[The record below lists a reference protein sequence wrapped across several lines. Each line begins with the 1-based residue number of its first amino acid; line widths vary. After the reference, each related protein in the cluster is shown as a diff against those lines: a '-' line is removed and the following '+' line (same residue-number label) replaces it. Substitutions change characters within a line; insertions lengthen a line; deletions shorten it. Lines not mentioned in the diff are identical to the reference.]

1 MVKKIISIIPFLG
14 MVACTDYQAN
24 VENTWGAQDV
34 AWQEQEYYLNE
45 LAAQRACVE
54 GRIVYQLM
62 ADSNLVSFV
71 CLNNSWIVYCEEGT
85 VQSYNPTGYVY
96 RCQSNIWLPL
106 SSMENNSYNP
116 DNVQPPAQELK
127 PVNVLSGGDFKTS
140 CSSKAWEIE
149 AQGNATA
156 EIGMNSAN
164 SCELQFKSNST
175 TNVVGSLLIKNSID
189 VHYGYSYQIRIQ
201 GSALN
206 ASGIAHARASVKS
219 DTDTFMTFDFD
230 VYDTWESKI
239 KNHCQATQTMTFSLE
254 ELNAS
259 DFAIQKIEIL
269 RRPSNCKANVQ

>member
-24 VENTWGAQDV
+24 VENTWGAQDA
-34 AWQEQEYYLNE
+34 AWQEQEYYQNE
-45 LAAQRACVE
+45 LNAQRACVE

-62 ADSNLVSFV
+62 ADSNLISFV
-71 CLNNSWIVYCEEGT
+71 CLNNNWIAYCEEGT

-96 RCQSNIWLPL
+96 RCQSNIWQSL
-106 SSMENNSYNP
+106 SSMENNSFNP
-116 DNVQPPAQELK
+116 GNDQPSALELE

-149 AQGNATA
+149 AQGAATA

-164 SCELQFKSNST
+164 TCELQFKSNSA
-175 TNVVGSLLIKNSID
+175 TNEVGSLLIKNS
-189 VHYGYSYQIRIQ
+189 VNLHYGYSYQIRIQ

-206 ASGIAHARASVKS
+206 GFGIARARATVKS

-230 VYDTWESKI
+230 INDTWESKI

-254 ELNAS
+254 ELDAS

-269 RRPSNCKANVQ
+269 RRPGNCKANVQ